1 MARIKR
7 GVHGLKH
14 RRKVMKL
21 VKGFRAAR
29 RRNYRVANEALL
41 KSLAY
46 AFRDRRVRK
55 RDFRSLWIS
64 RINAAV
70 RREGLSYSGLHARA
84 EEVGRHP
91 QSQGARRPGHLR
103 PKAFGT
109 LLDLAKQADAK
120 SRLATSSLA
129 AARAQKVYNLLRY
142 EEDRPFCDGSLCRFS
157 SCSDRRRRAPRDAPS
172 PCRRRWLAGSTG
184 SAFDVAPPSAAPP
197 VSPIGIVGGRPVGLR
212 SGLRLCHALAAPR
225 R

>member
-7 GVHGLKH
+7 GVSGLKH

-41 KSLAY
+41 HSLAY

-70 RREGLSYSGLHARA
+70 RREGLTYSVFMNGLKKSGVNLNRKALSELA
-84 EEVGRHP
+84 I
-91 QSQGARRPGHLR
+91 SDSA
-103 PKAFGT
+103 AFGS
-109 LLDLAKQADAK
+109 LLAMAKTA
-120 SRLATSSLA
+120 
-129 AARAQKVYNLLRY
+129 
-142 EEDRPFCDGSLCRFS
+142 
-157 SCSDRRRRAPRDAPS
+157 
-172 PCRRRWLAGSTG
+172 
-184 SAFDVAPPSAAPP
+184 
-197 VSPIGIVGGRPVGLR
+197 VGK
-212 SGLRLCHALAAPR
+212 
-225 R
+225 

>member
-7 GVHGLKH
+7 GVNGLKH

-70 RREGLSYSGLHARA
+70 RREGLSYSIFMHGLKKSGVNLNRKALA
-84 EEVGRHP
+84 ELAISDA
-91 QSQGARRPGHLR
+91 Q
-103 PKAFGT
+103 AFGS
-109 LLDLAKQADAK
+109 LLNIAKQA
-120 SRLATSSLA
+120 
-129 AARAQKVYNLLRY
+129 
-142 EEDRPFCDGSLCRFS
+142 
-157 SCSDRRRRAPRDAPS
+157 
-172 PCRRRWLAGSTG
+172 
-184 SAFDVAPPSAAPP
+184 
-197 VSPIGIVGGRPVGLR
+197 VGK
-212 SGLRLCHALAAPR
+212 
-225 R
+225 

>member
-7 GVHGLKH
+7 GSHGIKH

-41 KSLAY
+41 KSLSY

-70 RREGLSYSGLHARA
+70 RREGMTYSVFMNGLKKSGL
-84 EEVGRHP
+84 EVDRKIL
-91 QSQGARRPGHLR
+91 A
-103 PKAFGT
+103 
-109 LLDLAKQADAK
+109 DLAVHDPAAFAAIADKVRNA
-120 SRLATSSLA
+120 LNA
-129 AARAQKVYNLLRY
+129 A
-142 EEDRPFCDGSLCRFS
+142 
-157 SCSDRRRRAPRDAPS
+157 
-172 PCRRRWLAGSTG
+172 
-184 SAFDVAPPSAAPP
+184 
-197 VSPIGIVGGRPVGLR
+197 
-212 SGLRLCHALAAPR
+212 
-225 R
+225 

>member
-64 RINAAV
+64 RINAAA
-70 RREGLSYSGLHARA
+70 RREGLSYSLLMHGLKKSGVTLNRKALA
-84 EEVGRHP
+84 DLAVTD
-91 QSQGARRPGHLR
+91 S
-103 PKAFGT
+103 KAFGS
-109 LLDLAKQADAK
+109 LLNMAK
-120 SRLATSSLA
+120 A
-129 AARAQKVYNLLRY
+129 A
-142 EEDRPFCDGSLCRFS
+142 
-157 SCSDRRRRAPRDAPS
+157 
-172 PCRRRWLAGSTG
+172 
-184 SAFDVAPPSAAPP
+184 
-197 VSPIGIVGGRPVGLR
+197 VGR
-212 SGLRLCHALAAPR
+212 
-225 R
+225 

>member
-7 GVHGLKH
+7 GVSGLKH

-70 RREGLSYSGLHARA
+70 RREGMTYSVFMNGLKKSGVTLNRKALSELAINDSA
-84 EEVGRHP
+84 
-91 QSQGARRPGHLR
+91 
-103 PKAFGT
+103 AFGS
-109 LLDLAKQADAK
+109 LLKIAKQA
-120 SRLATSSLA
+120 
-129 AARAQKVYNLLRY
+129 
-142 EEDRPFCDGSLCRFS
+142 
-157 SCSDRRRRAPRDAPS
+157 
-172 PCRRRWLAGSTG
+172 
-184 SAFDVAPPSAAPP
+184 
-197 VSPIGIVGGRPVGLR
+197 VGKTV
-212 SGLRLCHALAAPR
+212 H
-225 R
+225 

>member
-55 RDFRSLWIS
+55 REFRSLWIS

-70 RREGLSYSGLHARA
+70 RSEGLSYSVFMSGLKKSGVRVNRKALAELAVSDRA
-84 EEVGRHP
+84 
-91 QSQGARRPGHLR
+91 
-103 PKAFGT
+103 AFGS
-109 LLDLAKQADAK
+109 LMSLAKQA
-120 SRLATSSLA
+120 
-129 AARAQKVYNLLRY
+129 
-142 EEDRPFCDGSLCRFS
+142 
-157 SCSDRRRRAPRDAPS
+157 
-172 PCRRRWLAGSTG
+172 
-184 SAFDVAPPSAAPP
+184 
-197 VSPIGIVGGRPVGLR
+197 VGK
-212 SGLRLCHALAAPR
+212 
-225 R
+225 

>member
-7 GVHGLKH
+7 AVGGLKH

-70 RREGLSYSGLHARA
+70 RSEGLSYSVFMNGLKKSGVTVNRKALAELAVSDRA
-84 EEVGRHP
+84 
-91 QSQGARRPGHLR
+91 
-103 PKAFGT
+103 AFGS
-109 LLDLAKQADAK
+109 LMSLAKQA
-120 SRLATSSLA
+120 
-129 AARAQKVYNLLRY
+129 
-142 EEDRPFCDGSLCRFS
+142 
-157 SCSDRRRRAPRDAPS
+157 
-172 PCRRRWLAGSTG
+172 
-184 SAFDVAPPSAAPP
+184 
-197 VSPIGIVGGRPVGLR
+197 VGK
-212 SGLRLCHALAAPR
+212 
-225 R
+225 

>member
-41 KSLAY
+41 HSLAY
-46 AFRDRRVRK
+46 AYRDRRVRK

-70 RREGLSYSGLHARA
+70 RREGMTYSVFMNGLKKSGVTLNRKALA
-84 EEVGRHP
+84 ELAV
-91 QSQGARRPGHLR
+91 SDSA
-103 PKAFGT
+103 AFGS
-109 LLDLAKQADAK
+109 LAKMVNHNA
-120 SRLATSSLA
+120 L
-129 AARAQKVYNLLRY
+129 
-142 EEDRPFCDGSLCRFS
+142 
-157 SCSDRRRRAPRDAPS
+157 
-172 PCRRRWLAGSTG
+172 GSTTERE
-184 SAFDVAPPSAAPP
+184 VPT
-197 VSPIGIVGGRPVGLR
+197 
-212 SGLRLCHALAAPR
+212 
-225 R
+225 

>member
-41 KSLAY
+41 HSLAY

-64 RINAAV
+64 RINAAA
-70 RREGLSYSGLHARA
+70 RREGLSYSRFIAGLKKGGVVVNRKALADLAVHDA
-84 EEVGRHP
+84 V
-91 QSQGARRPGHLR
+91 
-103 PKAFGT
+103 AFGR
-109 LLDLAKQADAK
+109 LLSIAKD
-120 SRLATSSLA
+120 SLGSETA
-129 AARAQKVYNLLRY
+129 AA
-142 EEDRPFCDGSLCRFS
+142 
-157 SCSDRRRRAPRDAPS
+157 
-172 PCRRRWLAGSTG
+172 
-184 SAFDVAPPSAAPP
+184 
-197 VSPIGIVGGRPVGLR
+197 
-212 SGLRLCHALAAPR
+212 
-225 R
+225 

>member
-7 GVHGLKH
+7 GVSGLKH

-64 RINAAV
+64 RINAAA
-70 RREGLSYSGLHARA
+70 RSEGLSYSRLIDGLRKGGIALNR
-84 EEVGRHP
+84 
-91 QSQGARRPGHLR
+91 
-103 PKAFGT
+103 KA
-109 LLDLAKQADAK
+109 LADLAVTD
-120 SRLATSSLA
+120 RA
-129 AARAQKVYNLLRY
+129 AFDSLLRMAKAQL
-142 EEDRPFCDGSLCRFS
+142 E
-157 SCSDRRRRAPRDAPS
+157 
-172 PCRRRWLAGSTG
+172 
-184 SAFDVAPPSAAPP
+184 AATQQIA
-197 VSPIGIVGGRPVGLR
+197 S
-212 SGLRLCHALAAPR
+212 
-225 R
+225 

>member
-7 GVHGLKH
+7 GSHGIKH

-70 RREGLSYSGLHARA
+70 RREGMTYSVFMNGLKKSGVTLNRKALSELAINDTT
-84 EEVGRHP
+84 
-91 QSQGARRPGHLR
+91 
-103 PKAFGT
+103 AFGS
-109 LLDLAKQADAK
+109 LLKMAK
-120 SRLATSSLA
+120 A
-129 AARAQKVYNLLRY
+129 A
-142 EEDRPFCDGSLCRFS
+142 
-157 SCSDRRRRAPRDAPS
+157 
-172 PCRRRWLAGSTG
+172 
-184 SAFDVAPPSAAPP
+184 
-197 VSPIGIVGGRPVGLR
+197 VGK
-212 SGLRLCHALAAPR
+212 
-225 R
+225 

>member
-7 GVHGLKH
+7 GVGGLKH

-21 VKGFRAAR
+21 VKGFRASR

-70 RREGLSYSGLHARA
+70 RREGLSYSVFMHGLKKSGVTLNRKALSELA
-84 EEVGRHP
+84 ISDSTAFNSLVKMAK
-91 QSQGARRPGHLR
+91 GAVR
-103 PKAFGT
+103 K
-109 LLDLAKQADAK
+109 
-120 SRLATSSLA
+120 
-129 AARAQKVYNLLRY
+129 
-142 EEDRPFCDGSLCRFS
+142 
-157 SCSDRRRRAPRDAPS
+157 
-172 PCRRRWLAGSTG
+172 
-184 SAFDVAPPSAAPP
+184 
-197 VSPIGIVGGRPVGLR
+197 
-212 SGLRLCHALAAPR
+212 
-225 R
+225 

>member
-7 GVHGLKH
+7 GVGGLKH

-41 KSLAY
+41 KSMAY

-70 RREGLSYSGLHARA
+70 RREGISYSVFIHGLKKSGVTLNRKALA
-84 EEVGRHP
+84 ELAVSDE
-91 QSQGARRPGHLR
+91 
-103 PKAFGT
+103 KAFGA
-109 LLDLAKQADAK
+109 LLNIAKHA
-120 SRLATSSLA
+120 
-129 AARAQKVYNLLRY
+129 AQK
-142 EEDRPFCDGSLCRFS
+142 
-157 SCSDRRRRAPRDAPS
+157 
-172 PCRRRWLAGSTG
+172 
-184 SAFDVAPPSAAPP
+184 
-197 VSPIGIVGGRPVGLR
+197 
-212 SGLRLCHALAAPR
+212 
-225 R
+225 